1 MFWTSL
7 AVLYLFITTPSKGQP
22 SPPLNRRARKG
33 RPGVGF
39 WRGLLGEPRSVVF
52 LVLLASLVIGGGS
65 RLRKAMRGRDARSRL
80 DDPEILP
87 KEIEA
92 VAEFGR
98 AGMLDLFRILET
110 GKTREQRLA
119 AGKALSVLWAG
130 DEMIPEEEKA
140 IVIRGHEVTWKGRR
154 RYPRAM
160 KSAIPFGVVVEVPF
174 LTPEGKGVSP
184 EHLEWSF
191 RVTGSRRADLEAFGP
206 WTKGSGRMEFTVIPD
221 DFETN
226 GPHQLAIQTR
236 VRTTGLTDTWEINL
250 PHSRFMFEF
259 DPLLKVDA
267 LLASMDDS
275 RGEMIQN
282 GIRLVHVER
291 PEGVGENSKI
301 SLGNDFAILNAPVLE
316 IVQPLPCDLSHK
328 LELEFEGIEGRF
340 PAGDVIVTTLA
351 AGDESRSATVI
362 PITSAID
369 ISAEQIGRP
378 GSRKVRAWL
387 TPDSDLG
394 WTNPDVR
401 SIWPGVVV
409 TGWVG
414 VEVLR
419 R

>member
-1 MFWTSL
+1 
-7 AVLYLFITTPSKGQP
+7 
-22 SPPLNRRARKG
+22 
-33 RPGVGF
+33 
-39 WRGLLGEPRSVVF
+39 
-52 LVLLASLVIGGGS
+52 
-65 RLRKAMRGRDARSRL
+65 
-80 DDPEILP
+80 
-87 KEIEA
+87 
-92 VAEFGR
+92 
-98 AGMLDLFRILET
+98 
-110 GKTREQRLA
+110 
-119 AGKALSVLWAG
+119 
-130 DEMIPEEEKA
+130 
-140 IVIRGHEVTWKGRR
+140 
-154 RYPRAM
+154 
-160 KSAIPFGVVVEVPF
+160 
-174 LTPEGKGVSP
+174 
-184 EHLEWSF
+184 
-191 RVTGSRRADLEAFGP
+191 
-206 WTKGSGRMEFTVIPD
+206 
-221 DFETN
+221 
-226 GPHQLAIQTR
+226 
-236 VRTTGLTDTWEINL
+236 
-250 PHSRFMFEF
+250 MFEF